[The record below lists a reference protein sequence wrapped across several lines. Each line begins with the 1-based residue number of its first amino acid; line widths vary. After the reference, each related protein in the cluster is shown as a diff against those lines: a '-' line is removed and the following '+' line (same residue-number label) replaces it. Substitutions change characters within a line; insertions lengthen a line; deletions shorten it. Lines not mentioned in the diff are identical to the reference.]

1 MNDLSVPG
9 RIALGSVERWSVAL
23 GGGGARRALT
33 RDYERLV
40 KGACIGVGVV
50 AELLPFR
57 VLIIVVLCW
66 S

>member
-23 GGGGARRALT
+23 GGARRALT

-57 VLIIVVLCW
+57 VLIIGVLCW

>member
-23 GGGGARRALT
+23 GGGARRALT

-57 VLIIVVLCW
+57 VLIIRILCW